1 LSIPLAVSS
10 VQVTGGLGTIHVIG
24 APVGIGYGVLVL
36 GAVGEETAAVADDV
50 GVVLAVGP
58 ELHVTASSAHTTD
71 VTSAERINCSAA
83 HYSPR
88 LREGALPL
96 SMLRSSDVALA
107 LSGLAH
113 GKEQRDIVAP

>member
-50 GVVLAVGP
+50 GVVLAIGP

-71 VTSAERINCSAA
+71 VTSAERINC
-83 HYSPR
+83 PR
-88 LREGALPL
+88 HTTPLPNGGRVTSL
-96 SMLRSSDVALA
+96 HA
-107 LSGLAH
+107 
-113 GKEQRDIVAP
+113 EIVGRGIGP